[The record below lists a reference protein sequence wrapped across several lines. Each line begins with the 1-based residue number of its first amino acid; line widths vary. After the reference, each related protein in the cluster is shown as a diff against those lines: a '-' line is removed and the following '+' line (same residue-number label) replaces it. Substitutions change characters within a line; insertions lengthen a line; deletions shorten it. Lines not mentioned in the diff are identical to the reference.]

1 MVEIDRPQT
10 EIEKNLKAGG
20 FKDLRTWKKTDPKQN
35 ALAEI
40 SRVEYEYAHKKKIP
54 YCTVCAIRAVDKSI
68 QDLKDKILAAK
79 REGKSYFEMGEAKN
93 KTICQSLGIDLTKF
107 AGEDLFVKTD
117 DSEVQETQNVNNI
130 RTRVKTGIWKNYVCK
145 SCGSNLS
152 MEIRNDQIPLNDGPK
167 GEGTTDGLQKI
178 K

>member
-1 MVEIDRPQT
+1 MVEIDRPQS

-40 SRVEYEYAHKKKIP
+40 ARVEYQCEHKDRKP
-54 YCTVCAIRAVDKSI
+54 YCTVCAIRAVDKAI
-68 QDLKDKILAAK
+68 EGLKEKISAA
-79 REGKSYFEMGEAKN
+79 RRSGKSYFEMGESQN

-107 AGEDLFVKTD
+107 GGAELFIETD
-117 DSEVQETQNVNNI
+117 PSEVQETQNVNNI
-130 RTRVKTGIWKNYVCK
+130 KTRVVTGVWKNYICK
-145 SCGSNLS
+145 TCDSKKS
-152 MEIRNDQIPLNDGPK
+152 MEMRYDQQPIQK
-167 GEGTTDGLQKI
+167 GEAAKDGLTKT